1 MIQKPK
7 VTVVGS
13 FNTDLVV
20 RTPRM
25 PVKGETILGG
35 PYLTG
40 PGGKGA
46 NQAVAAARLG
56 AQVAMVARLGKDDF
70 GDRAEENLR
79 REGIQTDT
87 VLRTEKTHTGV
98 AVILVD
104 EAGDNMIVVAPGA
117 NEALSPADVDAA
129 REAIA
134 QADILLLDLEVPME
148 SVEHA
153 AALAQE
159 LNIQV
164 ILNPAP
170 GQPLSAE
177 LLRRIDVLTPN
188 ETEAQIITGLPVSNL
203 EEAHTAGSY
212 LLAQGVGAVV
222 ITLGAL
228 GALSITPQGAQHI
241 PGWQV
246 QVVDTTGA
254 GDAFNG
260 ALAVALAEECPL
272 PQAVTFANAAAALQV
287 TRMGTAP
294 AMPLRTEVE
303 TLLQARPV
311 HHALEVMQDEKL
323 IFYSD
328 GKWLHPLLDLEHFL
342 AERSAACMP
351 YDPGSLTLRDKIIG
365 RAAAL
370 LIVRLGLRRVHAGIL
385 SELGAEVLQ
394 HYEVNFDYEHLVPRI
409 ACQTEVLLD
418 GEFDPDKA
426 HALILERARR

>member
-1 MIQKPK
+1 MIQKPQ
-7 VTVVGS
+7 VTVIGS

-25 PVKGETILGG
+25 PAKGETILGG
-35 PYLTG
+35 TYFTG

-56 AQVAMVARLGKDDF
+56 AIVTMVARLGKDDF

-79 REGIQTDT
+79 REGIQTDA

-98 AVILVD
+98 AFIIVD
-104 EAGDNMIVVAPGA
+104 DAGDNTIVVAPGA

-129 REAIA
+129 RRTIA

-148 SVEHA
+148 TIERA

-159 LNIQV
+159 LNVRV

-170 GQPLSAE
+170 GRPLSTE
-177 LLRRIDVLTPN
+177 LLRRVDVLTPN

-203 EEAHTAGSY
+203 EEAHTAGSH

-222 ITLGAL
+222 ITLGTL
-228 GALSITPQGAQHI
+228 GALSVTPQGAQHI
-241 PGWQV
+241 PAWQV

-260 ALAVALAEECPL
+260 ALAVALAEGHPL
-272 PQAVTFANAAAALQV
+272 PQAVTFANATAALQV
-287 TRMGTAP
+287 TKMGTAS
-294 AMPLRTEVE
+294 AMPLRADVE
-303 TLLQARPV
+303 AFLQTRPA
-311 HHALEVMQDEKL
+311 HHALEVMQGETL
-323 IFYSD
+323 VFHSD
-328 GKWLHPLLDLEHFL
+328 GKWLYPLLDLEHFL
-342 AERSAACMP
+342 AERSAAFMP

-370 LIVRLGLRRVHAGIL
+370 LIVRLGIRRVHAGIL
-385 SELGAEVLQ
+385 SELGAEVLR
-394 HYEVNFDYEHLVPRI
+394 HFEVNYDYEHLVPQI

-426 HALILERARR
+426 HALILERTRH

>member
-13 FNTDLVV
+13 FNTDLLV
-20 RTPRM
+20 RTRRM

-56 AQVAMVARLGKDDF
+56 AEVAMVVQLGKDDF

-79 REGIQTDT
+79 REGIQADY
-87 VLRTEKTHTGV
+87 VLRTERTHTGV
-98 AVILVD
+98 AFIIVD
-104 EAGDNMIVVAPGA
+104 DAGDNMIVVASGA
-117 NEALSPADVDAA
+117 NEFLSPTDVDAA

-134 QADILLLDLEVPME
+134 KADILLLDLEVPME
-148 SVEHA
+148 TVERA
-153 AALAQE
+153 ATLAHD
-159 LNIQV
+159 LGV
-164 ILNPAP
+164 RVVLNPAP

-177 LLRRIDVLTPN
+177 LLRRVDVLTPN
-188 ETEAQIITGLPVSNL
+188 ETEAHLITGLPMSNL
-203 EEAHTAGSY
+203 EEAKTAGNH
-212 LLAQGVGAVV
+212 LLTQGVGAVA

-228 GALSITPQGAQHI
+228 GALIITDEGTQHI

-260 ALAVALAEECPL
+260 ALAVALAEAQPL
-272 PQAVTFANAAAALQV
+272 PQAVAFANAAAALQV
-287 TRMGTAP
+287 TRIGTAP
-294 AMPLRTEVE
+294 AMPLRAEVE
-303 TLLQARPV
+303 AFMQAKPA
-311 HHALEVMQDEKL
+311 HHALEVTHGETL
-323 IFYSD
+323 VFHSD
-328 GKWLHPLLDLEHFL
+328 GKWLYPLLDLEHYL
-342 AERSAACMP
+342 AEHP
-351 YDPGSLTLRDKIIG
+351 YDPRSLAVRDKIIG

-370 LIVRLGLRRVHAGIL
+370 LIVRLGIRHVHAGLL
-385 SELGAEVLQ
+385 SESGADVLRHFEVS
-394 HYEVNFDYEHLVPRI
+394 FDFEHLVPQV
-409 ACQTEVLLD
+409 ACQTEILLD
-418 GEFDPDKA
+418 GEFDLDKA